1 MNYFKYFTSY
11 FSSEK
16 TYSPVK
22 KDDETKIVKTE
33 NYDEFDEQVI
43 NSVNKQMLYNVNLAK
58 SNVNLAKDNVNLAK
72 SNENTPLINSSNKT
86 NKIKFARKNSL

>member
-58 SNVNLAKDNVNLAK
+58 DNVNLAK

-86 NKIKFARKNSL
+86 NKI